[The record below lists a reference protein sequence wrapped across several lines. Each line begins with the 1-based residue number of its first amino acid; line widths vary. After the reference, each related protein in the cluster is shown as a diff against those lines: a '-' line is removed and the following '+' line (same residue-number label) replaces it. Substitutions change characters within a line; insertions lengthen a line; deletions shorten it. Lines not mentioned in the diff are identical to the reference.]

1 MAQDFGNGVSRT
13 LSASNRQF
21 QVVVWQASKPPL
33 DSELNLMAQVDWER
47 AATENRAKMHSGWL
61 LDPVRASA
69 DYVTDP
75 DWSNWLLF
83 GNEAPSETSPILW
96 ANVNGWV
103 IPVTGTSNTDAHP
116 SNKLNLWP
124 PPASDTRIDFVFL
137 EVWLAQVAPNPST
150 ENKPSAAFIWKYGN
164 TMFGG
169 TNEPDDIEDPTIGF
183 ETTERL
189 QVQYRIRVFGSGDGA
204 GQSIDL
210 ATWPDGLDDT
220 NVLAQGAATTPVTG
234 LGWTNMRDALGDPGL
249 WRAGNGDPTNDL
261 KTVDGYSY
269 AIPIC
274 SVFRRNS
281 DNFVAALNGSTAA
294 NQNGAL
300 NRNPFSV
307 SLTEAAEAEKT
318 FTQVSL
324 TDSLAAGVTGSV
336 ALTGLAGSG
345 WDNSDLSW
353 DHVFVK
359 LGDEIVHVT
368 TMDVATGTMT
378 INNGSSGTTDQ
389 GRGRWGTQDT
399 VHLAGTPLTFFNSRP
414 DGLFSDQIIN
424 ADILDMRRGVTPS
437 EWDYDQLLAHNLSK
451 LLQGELHSTWK
462 QGAVNDDEGTVV
474 VEVDTLWNDGSSTV
488 PAQTV
493 ALDGPDG
500 IRTGFS
506 DAAVMQ
512 ADVTLLLADQGG
524 AAPVTSWAS
533 SHAWDVAADFSA
545 SGQQTD
551 AAGISNGDSIFL
563 FIGGNDGT
571 SGARGSMRAGT
582 ERAVRFVNPREMAL
596 LQGRPPS
603 MRGKEGL
610 QAPVTVQYL
619 DQQATAT
626 PTPGESATLKP
637 GPQYPLSITDFQ
649 YPFIFLGGLL
659 DLELQVTTADLSPG
673 TSVGGY
679 DEIVFTGLDFD
690 LAGDWYSKNTAGA
703 FRNDP
708 ALLTH
713 PLYHG
718 KNTLFGLLT
727 NNGQDRSGISTEV
740 FLVVTGCSNASN
752 NGCWRVLGAG
762 QTAAYTPFLASA
774 SDRMVVA
781 KVEGTFPPAMI
792 AENNVSA
799 EARSWMT
806 SAEDGTGA
814 VTGQAAACIVFTDID
829 GDFAG
834 QANPWN
840 SSNLGANP
848 IAQPISGDFLVSLTL
863 SYSPGRGGT
872 ARVANEGIDAF
883 AVIQPGSSLLRQ
895 APTSIDPVFYSE
907 AGVVSVAESYYPTE
921 LLQTWNRLDSKGM
934 SAPYAE
940 SYGGG
945 RIHLSQE
952 SRESELFVDPG
963 SKTVLFRPFQHKG
976 MTLPLYDLSASTAL
990 YPATYAL
997 GPGAGSSI
1005 DGAGLFQGSRTWGY
1019 SLPPQYMPR
1028 FGRQDIP
1035 FYQDTSGAG
1044 TGSFLEG
1051 VNHLFHDNTSDSS
1064 QVFNVIGG
1072 TDNGGVAGVGFMYC
1086 QTGDP
1091 ATTGLEYGQY
1101 GAISGG
1107 AGTCYQG
1114 RCREDVNV
1122 ISTDTPRGL
1131 RGVELPPYL
1140 GIARVYGV
1148 YDMRDWDGIGAW
1160 EADRVTPVTGHIPN
1174 LLRTGADKQ
1183 TLYINRSGG
1192 EDVTGDSGSHTYMIP
1207 EDVIDIRRSAHYTD
1221 GEDWD
1226 DFDFLVQFTCF
1237 GFGTGFI
1244 DDNNYVAVRIHNGE
1258 GNDPT
1263 ALGNLTDCEMV
1274 IPAAAPNDTQTYI
1287 AYRRSVY
1294 QGDPYMTKGLSV
1306 RSPGLTDYSTRYG
1319 QVSVANAYEIHAAI
1333 QQYDNAHGY
1342 TQIPEKP
1349 NPRSLEILA
1358 ACDFYTTL
1366 GTGKIGGSVFPGTI
1380 TDVGYLND
1388 SGGRI
1393 PASATAPQYQVAA
1406 RAFTEGQPSWANQGG
1421 VGYSVVTNSLLS
1433 TADGNE
1439 TITIRRGEVAVTYEW
1454 GSAVLTVGADATASA
1469 LALYTLMISGSQNQR
1484 LIRGLRVMP
1493 TYTGDNKVWLT
1504 SLDGGSAGQDIVVEL
1519 NTDRTAGGSQHAV
1532 LGGRID
1538 KWLPSPGILGWRG
1551 GIGGFGS
1558 VPNNLTN
1565 LNRLTLWAP
1574 DIPMNGAA
1582 SIGSPTPV
1590 NVAGMTERL
1599 PLGILVQDSDFV
1611 GEDPLRVGMP
1621 FDSKATVSDFAPTV
1635 TSPLGQ
1641 EGEYR
1646 RLLGEAGASIGM
1658 VDGAV
1663 EQYLAYSYDA
1673 PAGVR
1678 QFRLYRGGGSLY
1690 NLDKLPGGPVEWSFG
1705 GWSTEDAPVL
1715 KGAALVGRAF
1725 LVRNYKETAFSTNE
1739 TTSYGDEV
1747 QMVVATTA
1755 IYGRGPLE
1763 EGTDY
1768 LLAGQISPTGYGKGY
1783 SAADR
1788 YRLEGYPMV
1797 SGHTKGAEDANIE
1810 LAPYPNIDP
1819 ASDDPCP

>member
-69 DYVTDP
+69 DYVTHP

-83 GNEAPSETSPILW
+83 GNEAPNELSPILW
-96 ANVNGWV
+96 ANVNGWI

-116 SNKLNLWP
+116 SNRINLWP
-124 PPASDTRIDFVFL
+124 PPDSDTRIDFVFL
-137 EVWLAQVAPNPST
+137 EAWLAQVAPNPST

-204 GQSIDL
+204 GQSVDL

-220 NVLAQGAATTPVTG
+220 NVLAQGAGSSPVVGVT
-234 LGWTNMRDALGDPGL
+234 WTNMRDELGDPGL
-249 WRAGNGDPTNDL
+249 WRAGDGDPTNDL

-274 SVFRRNS
+274 AVFRRNS

-294 NQNGAL
+294 NQNGAMD
-300 NRNPFSV
+300 RNPFSV
-307 SLTEAAEAEKT
+307 ALTSAAEAAKT
-318 FTQVSL
+318 FTSVTL
-324 TDSLAAGVTGSV
+324 TNDLAAGATGSV
-336 ALTGLAGSG
+336 DLTGLAGSG
-345 WDNSDLSW
+345 WDNSDLAW

-359 LGDEIVHVT
+359 LGDEIIHVT
-368 TMDVATGTMT
+368 TMDAATGTMT
-378 INNGSSGTTDQ
+378 INTGSVGTTDQ
-389 GRGRWGTQDT
+389 GRGRYGTQDT
-399 VHLAGTPLTFFNSRP
+399 VHPAGTPLTFFNSRP

-424 ADILDMRRGVTPS
+424 DDILDMRRGVTAS

-451 LLQGELHSTWK
+451 LLQGELQSTWK
-462 QGAVNDDEGTVV
+462 QGAVNDDEGAVV

-506 DAAVMQ
+506 DAAIIQ
-512 ADVTLLLADQGG
+512 SDVTLLLADQGG
-524 AAPVTSWAS
+524 AAPVSSWVS
-533 SHAWDVAADFSA
+533 SHSWDVSADFSA

-551 AAGISNGDSIFL
+551 AAGVSNGDSVFL

-582 ERAVRFVNPREMAL
+582 ERAVRFVNPREMDL
-596 LQGRPPS
+596 LQGRPNPALADLG
-603 MRGKEGL
+603 M
-610 QAPVTVQYL
+610 QTPVTVQFL
-619 DQQATAT
+619 SQQAMAT
-626 PTPGESATLKP
+626 PTAGEMPSFKP
-637 GPQYPLSITDFQ
+637 GPQYPLSINNYEF
-649 YPFIFLGGLL
+649 PFLFLGGLL
-659 DLELQVTTADLSPG
+659 DLELQATTVDLSQG
-673 TSVGGY
+673 TSPGGL
-679 DEIVFTGLDFD
+679 DEIVYTGLNFD
-690 LAGDWYSKNTAGA
+690 TTGDWYDQDSGGN

-708 ALLTH
+708 SVLTH
-713 PLYHG
+713 PVYHG
-718 KNTLFGLLT
+718 RNTIYGLIT
-727 NNGQDRSGISTEV
+727 NNGKDRSGLSSEMYI
-740 FLVVTGCSNASN
+740 VVTACSNATN
-752 NGCWRVLGAG
+752 NGVYRVMGAG
-762 QTAAYTPFLASA
+762 MTAGYTPHNASA
-774 SDRMVVA
+774 HDRLVVA
-781 KVEGTFPPAMI
+781 KVEVSPAAMI
-792 AENNVSA
+792 SENNVSG

-814 VTGQAAACIVFTDID
+814 VTGQAAACIVFTDLD
-829 GDFAG
+829 GVMNG
-834 QANPWN
+834 LANPWN
-840 SSNLGANP
+840 SGNLGANAIVSP
-848 IAQPISGDFLVSLTL
+848 LTGDFLVSLTL
-863 SYSPGRGGT
+863 AYSPGRGGT
-872 ARVANEGIDAF
+872 ARVANKGIDTF
-883 AVIQPGSSLLRQ
+883 AVIQPGSSMLRQ

-907 AGVVSVAESYYPTE
+907 AGVVSVAESYFPPE
-921 LLQTWNRLDSKGM
+921 AIQTWSRLGSRGLSGPK
-934 SAPYAE
+934 APQ
-940 SYGGG
+940 YGGG
-945 RIHLSQE
+945 RIHLSEE
-952 SRESELFVDPG
+952 SREAELFVDPG

-976 MTLPLYDLSASTAL
+976 MTLPLYDVSASGAL
-990 YPATYAL
+990 YPATYAH

-1005 DGAGLFQGSRTWGY
+1005 DGAGLFQGSRTWAY

-1035 FYQDTSGAG
+1035 YYQDTSGAG

-1064 QVFNVIGG
+1064 QVFNAIGG
-1072 TDNGGVAGVGFMYC
+1072 ADNGGVAGVGFMYC

-1122 ISTDTPRGL
+1122 ISSDTPRGL
-1131 RGVELPPYL
+1131 RGIELPPYL
-1140 GIARVYGV
+1140 GIARIYGV

-1160 EADRVTPVTGHIPN
+1160 ESDRVTPVTGHIPN

-1183 TLYINRSGG
+1183 TLYIKQGG
-1192 EDVTGDSGSHTYMIP
+1192 GMDVTGDSGSHTYMIP

-1244 DDNNYVAVRIHNGE
+1244 DQNNYVAVRIHNGE

-1263 ALGNLTDCEMV
+1263 ALGDLTDCEMV
-1274 IPAAAPNDTQTYI
+1274 IPAAAPNDTQAYI

-1319 QVSVANAYEIHAAI
+1319 QVSVANAYEIHTAI

-1366 GTGKIGGSVFPGTI
+1366 GTGKVGGQVYPGTI

-1388 SGGRI
+1388 SGSRI
-1393 PASATAPQYQVAA
+1393 PASATANQYQVAT
-1406 RAFTEGQPSWANQGG
+1406 RAFTEGQPPWGNQGG
-1421 VGYSVVTNSLLS
+1421 VVVSIAYNNLLS
-1433 TADGNE
+1433 TADGHE
-1439 TITIRRGEVAVTYEW
+1439 YLRIRRGEEQVTYEW
-1454 GSAVLTVGADATASA
+1454 GSATLAVGADAVDSA
-1469 LALYTLMISGSQNQR
+1469 LLLMNEMVSGTDANR
-1484 LIRGLRVMP
+1484 LIRGLRVQP
-1493 TYTGDNKVWLT
+1493 FYLGGNQVYLT
-1504 SLDGGSAGQDIVVEL
+1504 ACDRGEAGEQLIVEAF
-1519 NTDRTAGGSQHAV
+1519 TDRTTGTDPGVIGMHLDKTLNPPTAVTGFRGAMPSGGHQ
-1532 LGGRID
+1532 
-1538 KWLPSPGILGWRG
+1538 
-1551 GIGGFGS
+1551 
-1558 VPNNLTN
+1558 NNLTN
-1565 LNRLTLWAP
+1565 LNSFNLGSP
-1574 DIPMNGAA
+1574 DIPMNAGAHP
-1582 SIGSPTPV
+1582 SMTTPV
-1590 NVAGMTERL
+1590 NVTGMTERL
-1599 PLGILVQDSDFV
+1599 PLGILVQDSDFI
-1611 GEDPLRVGMP
+1611 GEDPLRIGMS
-1621 FDSKATVSDFAPTV
+1621 FDSKETVSNFAPSLM
-1635 TSPLGQ
+1635 SPLG
-1641 EGEYR
+1641 EGGEYR
-1646 RLLGEAGASIGM
+1646 RIMGEDGASIGM
-1658 VDGAV
+1658 VDGAI

-1673 PAGVR
+1673 PAGVK

-1705 GWSTEDAPVL
+1705 GWSKEDAPVL

-1725 LVRNYKETAFSTNE
+1725 LVRNYKETAFSTND

-1755 IYGRGPLE
+1755 LYGSGVLQQPV
-1763 EGTDY
+1763 GY
-1768 LLAGQISPTGYGKGY
+1768 QLAGQISPTGYGKGY

-1797 SGHTKGAEDANIE
+1797 SGYTKGAEDANIE

-1819 ASDDPCP
+1819 VSDDPCP